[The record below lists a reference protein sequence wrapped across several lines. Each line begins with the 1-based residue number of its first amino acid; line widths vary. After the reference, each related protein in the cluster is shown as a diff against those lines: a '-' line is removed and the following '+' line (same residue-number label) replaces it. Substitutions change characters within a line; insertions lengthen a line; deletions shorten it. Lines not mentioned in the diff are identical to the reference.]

1 MTRQL
6 IVFTILCL
14 MLTPSGFAQAEED
27 RPRDTFYDAG
37 PRHET
42 VRKPVELTYVREAD
56 VLWSKRIWQV
66 IDMREPINQFL
77 YYPERPAGEFR
88 SLMQVLMD
96 AILDGKI
103 RAYGVDDESFENNP
117 LDPEKLFREDLSQ
130 TQTFFV
136 DGVEEVVE
144 IPFDPSNVMVMRI
157 KEDWFIDSRRGRAD
171 VRIIGLSP
179 AMLVRD
185 DETGEFTDIQDPLFW
200 VPFEETREVLA
211 NAIVY
216 NPNNRSQRVSMDD
229 FFIRRL
235 FNSTVYREERP
246 DNRVIM
252 EYIEDPTE
260 RLLEA
265 QRIIDEIRNMELD
278 LWHY

>member
-6 IVFTILCL
+6 IIFSILCL
-14 MLTPSGFAQAEED
+14 MFAPASIAQAEED
-27 RPRDTFYDAG
+27 RPRNTFYDA
-37 PRHET
+37 ET
-42 VRKPVELTYVREAD
+42 RIERDRKPVELTYVREAD
-56 VLWSKRIWQV
+56 VLWSKRIWQT
-66 IDMREPINQFL
+66 IDTREPINQAL

-96 AILDGKI
+96 AIIDGKI
-103 RAYGVDDESFENNP
+103 RAYGVDDEGFENDP
-117 LDPEKLFREDLSQ
+117 LDPAKLFEEDLSQ
-130 TQTFFV
+130 IQTFFV
-136 DGVEEVVE
+136 DGVEEIVE
-144 IPFDPSNVMVMRI
+144 IPFDPSNVLIFRI

-185 DETGEFTDIQDPLFW
+185 EETGEYTDIQDPLFW
-200 VPFEETREVLA
+200 VPFEEARDVLA

-216 NPNNRSQRVSMDD
+216 NQNNRSQKISMDD

-235 FNSTVYREERP
+235 FNASVYREERP

-265 QRIIDEIRNMELD
+265 QRIMDEIRNMELD